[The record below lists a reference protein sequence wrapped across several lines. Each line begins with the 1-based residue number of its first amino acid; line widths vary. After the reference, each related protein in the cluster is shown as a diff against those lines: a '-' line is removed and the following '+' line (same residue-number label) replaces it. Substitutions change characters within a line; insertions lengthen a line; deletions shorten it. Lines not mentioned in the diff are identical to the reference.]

1 MSRSSSASPAMPPSS
16 RSTARASSSRCRNRL
31 SSVSTSADRSPCST
45 IRPWSNTRISS
56 TMSSVDS
63 RWAMMNV
70 VRPTISW
77 LTAAEICCSVA
88 GSTRAVASSRTTR
101 SGLRSH
107 TLARA
112 SSWACPADRPAP
124 PAPSGRSHRR
134 RSTSTSRPTA
144 RSASSTA
151 ASVGAGS
158 YSVTLSRT
166 VPSNSSTSWG
176 TERDATSQ
184 LGHRDVGDRH
194 AAELEPALG
203 RLDEAEQEARE
214 RRLAAA
220 GAADDADRAATGDR
234 ETSMSCRIDCCA
246 PPSVS

>member
-1 MSRSSSASPAMPPSS
+1 MPPSS
-16 RSTARASSSRCRNRL
+16 RSTARASSSRRRKRL
-31 SSVSTSADRSPCST
+31 SSVSTSAVRSPCST
-45 IRPWSNTRISS
+45 IRPWSNTMISS
-56 TMSSVDS
+56 TMSRVDR

-107 TLARA
+107 TLASA

-124 PAPSGRSHRR
+124 PAPSGRCTPP
-134 RSTSTSRPTA
+134 STRTSRPTA

-166 VPSNSSTSWG
+166 VPSNSSTSCGTSATRRRNSAMGMSATGTPPSSSRPWVG
-176 TERDATSQ
+176 STRRSRRRENVVLPLPVRPTTPTERPPSIV
-184 LGHRDVGDRH
+184 R
-194 AAELEPALG
+194 
-203 RLDEAEQEARE
+203 
-214 RRLAAA
+214 
-220 GAADDADRAATGDR
+220 
-234 ETSMSCRIDCCA
+234 SMSCRIDWVA
-246 PPSVS
+246 PPPSVS